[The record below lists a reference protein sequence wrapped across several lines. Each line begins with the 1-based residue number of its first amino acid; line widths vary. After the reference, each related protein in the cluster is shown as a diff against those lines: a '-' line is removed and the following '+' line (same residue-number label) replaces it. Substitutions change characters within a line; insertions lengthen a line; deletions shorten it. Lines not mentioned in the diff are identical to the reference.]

1 MNIIIN
7 KKEFS
12 TNKISLTQY
21 FKIIYDFK
29 NVNLLGIPVLV
40 RNYSFTYNNN
50 NKRIINITF
59 NDNSLINI
67 FNDID
72 KYFSKK
78 FKKYQNSIKNN
89 TIQVKNI
96 NHRNI
101 EDIDELYININSLKT
116 KDFILYLNIFTL

>member
-1 MNIIIN
+1 MNIIID
-7 KKEFS
+7 KKEFL

-29 NVNLLGIPVLV
+29 NVDLLGIPLLAK
-40 RNYSFTYNNN
+40 NYSFTYNH
-50 NKRIINITF
+50 NKSIINIKF
-59 NDNSLINI
+59 NDKLLINI

-78 FKKYQNSIKNN
+78 FKKYKNCLINN

-96 NHRNI
+96 NHKNI
-101 EDIDELYININSLKT
+101 DEIDELYININSLKT